1 MPEKFYS
8 DDELK
13 EIAVEIIDSLRP
25 KHLRVCDI
33 RKIMRYGYEL
43 IECVVLREKVE

>member
-1 MPEKFYS
+1 MPEKFCS

-25 KHLRVCDI
+25 KHLRV
-33 RKIMRYGYEL
+33 
-43 IECVVLREKVE
+43 